1 MALKRAAICKG
12 CWERLRLPVPLRG
25 PLSVPFRAFGVRPS
39 RMNPNLCTICELNF
53 TTVMRARKVTI
64 DATILFADLRG
75 YTGLSQS
82 LSPDAMSGLLDAFY
96 DECASAIWEQDG
108 LLNKTI
114 GDAVMAVFNFPVS
127 HGDHVQRALQAA
139 RDIQERCR
147 DRKALLKGTFG
158 LTGAELGVGIG
169 IHTGEV
175 RFLHEPDGGKVEEGE
190 RLAIEAFPILGQPS
204 AAAEPSQRAFADP
217 ALGQHDEGL
226 GLIRPL
232 NDLDLYARANSFHCR
247 LEFRPLIASV
257 GKEPAQ
263 EGEGAEQGRHQ
274 RRAAVAVLDV
284 GGVDDRVHQ
293 QALRVDEN
301 VTLLAVDLLTRVVA
315 RWVDAGPPFSAL
327 LTLWLSMIAAVGLAS
342 RAAAS
347 RHFT

>member
-1 MALKRAAICKG
+1 MEAPTGRERRTMALDRATICKG

-127 HGDHVQRALQAA
+127 HNDHARRALQAA

-147 DRKALLKGTFG
+147 DRRARLKDTFG
-158 LTGAELGVGIG
+158 LIGAELGVGIG

-175 RFLHEPDGGKVEEGE
+175 SFGEFGQSHRDVTAIGVVVNAASRAQSVAEAGQILVTHAVYDKVQPELAGTLP
-190 RLAIEAFPILGQPS
+190 RLYSLKG
-204 AAAEPSQRAFADP
+204 FADP
-217 ALGQHDEGL
+217 IE
-226 GLIRPL
+226 
-232 NDLDLYARANSFHCR
+232 LYTA
-247 LEFRPLIASV
+247 
-257 GKEPAQ
+257 
-263 EGEGAEQGRHQ
+263 
-274 RRAAVAVLDV
+274 
-284 GGVDDRVHQ
+284 
-293 QALRVDEN
+293 
-301 VTLLAVDLLTRVVA
+301 
-315 RWVDAGPPFSAL
+315 
-327 LTLWLSMIAAVGLAS
+327 
-342 RAAAS
+342 
-347 RHFT
+347 